1 MFYVLTFLVQLV
13 AALILSRVASLNLV
27 LSLRTVFASA
37 GIGCFLVAWTLS
49 GREGDVFGSLWAVRT
64 AASWN
69 SDVPVAETPDEA
81 ERTASNLP
89 RILILTAYGAALLI
103 LAYVLPG

>member
-37 GIGCFLVAWTLS
+37 GIGCFIVAWTLS
-49 GREGDVFGSLWAVRT
+49 GREGDVFASLCAVPT
-64 AASWN
+64 AGSWN

-81 ERTASNLP
+81 NRTAPNPP
-89 RILILTAYGAALLI
+89 RTLILTP
-103 LAYVLPG
+103 YVA